1 MAFPFGIHWGQ
12 GHFSAASPSLQH
24 HPAPQTFPQHNSIYT
39 PEIPSLY
46 TFQKKGKK
54 AQLCFQ
60 MAFQDA
66 RVGTLGNVWE
76 CPHAAGGALWDH
88 LPTHP
93 RTNNSPALKW
103 HSLNMQMSQLISR
116 KFPINY
122 DSLSV
127 SLLVSDVRFQGYSLA
142 QMLGEKWSVNIYG
155 LKGETLEPEDLSLC
169 FSQAA
174 SPHPSLGACFGDR
187 QMLYMHT
194 YQLPL
199 ANSAS
204 SAQNIKYLT
213 HAQLEQKILFSRKS
227 FALYFLQVWHF
238 IHSSPAFLHKAGI
251 GTSQS
256 QAHSA

>member
-1 MAFPFGIHWGQ
+1 
-12 GHFSAASPSLQH
+12 
-24 HPAPQTFPQHNSIYT
+24 
-39 PEIPSLY
+39 
-46 TFQKKGKK
+46 
-54 AQLCFQ
+54 

-76 CPHAAGGALWDH
+76 CPHAAGAALWDH

-103 HSLNMQMSQLISR
+103 HGLNMQMSQLISR

-127 SLLVSDVRFQGYSLA
+127 SLVVSDVRFQGYSLA

-155 LKGETLEPEDLSLC
+155 LKGETLEPEDLSPC

-187 QMLYMHT
+187 QMLYMHM

-204 SAQNIKYLT
+204 PAQNIKYLT

-227 FALYFLQVWHF
+227 FALYFLRVWHF
-238 IHSSPAFLHKAGI
+238 IHSSPAFCTRQALAPLKARPTVPEQGEWN
-251 GTSQS
+251 
-256 QAHSA
+256 